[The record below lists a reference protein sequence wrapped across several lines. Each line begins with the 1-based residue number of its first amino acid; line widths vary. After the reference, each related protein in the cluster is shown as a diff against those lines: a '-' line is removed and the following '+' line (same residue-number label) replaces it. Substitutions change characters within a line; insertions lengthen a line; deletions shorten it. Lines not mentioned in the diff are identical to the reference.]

1 MFDAAEATSMRMTS
15 HRCAEHLRPTV
26 LNELHELLVQHNPW
40 IGEFITAGNDAVPEL
55 TWRSDDVNTRSGIV
69 AVVAAT
75 GTRSII
81 VHNRSHQLMRI
92 SDQHPLYFPL
102 AYVLLWPTGGTGY
115 SDCMTR
121 IDPVSG
127 TVLGKLHM
135 LEWIRYLMM
144 RRNDASL
151 ILSCGKL
158 SLEFFC
164 DVWSCIECRNLDYL
178 SRGTIQS
185 QFRASR
191 YCTLMDQIRTDG
203 SQSLHMTGTPVLLP
217 ASFPGSPR
225 WYHALYHDALA
236 LPAAFHLPDLFVTV
250 TFNPE
255 WPEMARLMPMH
266 SSIHDHPDVVARI
279 FWLRFSRIMQDIVDN
294 GVFGEVL
301 SYCWRIEWQLRGLPH
316 AHVLIILRQRILHAE
331 DVDRFVSAE
340 IPDPV
345 QFPELHRLVAHLMI
359 HGPCS
364 GTNAPCIGDDGMC
377 EKHFPKQLQPRT
389 VMHPNAY
396 PLYKRRGLHTAQV
409 RGQPV
414 TDEWVVPH
422 NLYLLSRHRSHICV
436 EVASHLILYKYV
448 YKYCFK
454 PPDHGTINF
463 NEIAAFISGRILS
476 SAEAVWRIL
485 QLPLH
490 KEFPTVQRLSVHLP
504 GHHLVVIDSAAS
516 ADAAG
521 TAADASTSTL
531 LQWFAL
537 NARDPAAR
545 ALLYKDV
552 PKFYKWNKKLKEWQ
566 LRKYKGCK
574 KVARMH
580 GVSSHNIELFMLR
593 RLLLAV
599 PGATCWADLRTVE
612 GQVYP
617 SFEAAARAR
626 GMLND
631 DFELIAAFQEIVQAT
646 VSDSSIR
653 RQFCILLAFGRPVQP
668 REFFMRFQLSLFPP
682 GCDIGQVWGELVN
695 LAIEFR
701 ISWESMGIHPPVMDV
716 GSLPLLEIFDPVR
729 SAMDADSLWAQ
740 LNDEQRQAADAFLAA
755 LNEPRGDATK
765 VFMLQASGGCGK
777 SFVANYIA
785 ARVRSHGAAAICV
798 AASAQAA
805 AVLRGGRTAHGQL
818 RIPIECDSG
827 SFLDLKVDEK
837 REIANAAALLWDEA
851 SMVADT
857 IADCV
862 NKTFQDIMQCKLPF
876 GGMPVLFIGD
886 WRQLLPVVPRLSGD
900 HHTLQ
905 RCSWWQQVRVLK
917 LLHNWR
923 CQHPRWMQLLDDV
936 GMGRIN
942 NIEIDAAAVRHSV
955 EDIVAHVWADAT
967 SGTTTPK
974 AILTLTLDDAAVV
987 NHKIISALPG
997 DVMVANCY
1005 DTYLDCK
1012 EPDLY
1017 PEEFVQSLQISGVPP
1032 GQLELKVGARY
1043 IIMRNMDQR
1052 NGVVNGAQ
1060 LMCTALSS
1068 RMITGVYILPK
1079 HHASPNTPQNTYF
1092 APSVVAATAA
1102 AQMLL
1107 PLLTLSATLIL
1118 LLLSNPVIPSTRNHS
1133 VRCACWKANHDT
1145 TNHFRHCTISVALAF
1160 YNYAAPI
1167 SGHSGLLLH
1176 RSPLARNISG
1186 PLGHL
1191 FQRGCI
1197 LSWFVVYGAIS
1208 SEGRL
1213 ELYLSVCSTWWFT
1226 SFAQLCEA
1234 SCAAMLARVKRSAFI
1249 QAFHSILFMNSFAFC
1264 EKMDRIIT
1272 PHITVD
1278 RCRIQCAVI
1287 TLFKC

>member
-1 MFDAAEATSMRMTS
+1 MASIGYAGDAMDRNHSEAPHRPHVDGWGSLKISGRVYHRIGGILAAAGQTPSWGQLYMFDAAEATSMRLTNQ
-15 HRCAEHLRPTV
+15 RCAEHLRPAV
-26 LNELHELLVQHNPW
+26 MSQLHELLGQHNPW
-40 IGEFITAGNDAVPEL
+40 IREFVAAGAGDAAEL
-55 TWRSDDVNTRSGIV
+55 SWSSDDVNTRSGIV

-75 GTRSII
+75 GTRSI
-81 VHNRSHQLMRI
+81 VVRKRSNQLMRI

-102 AYVLLWPTGGTGY
+102 AYVLLWPSGGTGY
-115 SDCMTR
+115 SDSMTR
-121 IDPVSG
+121 TDPISG
-127 TVLGKLHM
+127 TVLGKMHM
-135 LEWIRYLMM
+135 MEWVRYLMM
-144 RRNDASL
+144 RRDEASL
-151 ILSCGKL
+151 ILACGKL

-178 SRGTIQS
+178 SRGTVQS

-191 YCTLMDQIRTDG
+191 YCTLMDQIRADG
-203 SQSLHMTGTPVLLP
+203 NQSLHMTGSPVLLP
-217 ASFPGSPR
+217 AAFPGSPR

-255 WPEMARLMPMH
+255 WPEMARLMPRN
-266 SSIHDHPDVVARI
+266 SSIHDHPDVVARV
-279 FWLRFSRIMQDIVDN
+279 FWLRFSRIMHDIVDN

-316 AHVLIILRQRILHAE
+316 AHALIILRQRILHAA

-345 QFPELHRLVAHLMI
+345 QYPELHHLVTNLMI

-364 GTNAPCIGDDGMC
+364 GTDAPCIDADGMC
-377 EKHFPKQLQPRT
+377 EKHFPKQLQRLT
-389 VMHPNAY
+389 VMQSNAY
-396 PLYKRRGLHTAQV
+396 PLYKRRALHTGHV

-422 NLYLLSRHRSHICV
+422 NPYLLLRHRSHICV

-485 QLPLH
+485 SLPLH

-504 GHHLVVIDSAAS
+504 GHQVVVIDSAAG
-516 ADAAG
+516 ADAAS

-552 PKFYKWNKKLKEWQ
+552 PKYYKWNRKLKEWQ

-580 GVSSHNIELFMLR
+580 GVSSHNVELFMLR
-593 RLLLAV
+593 RLLLTV
-599 PGATCWADLRTVE
+599 PGATCWEDLRTFGGHVH
-612 GQVYP
+612 P

-626 GMLND
+626 GMLD
-631 DFELIAAFQEIVQAT
+631 DDTELIAAFQEIVQAT

-653 RQFCILLAFGRPVQP
+653 RQFCLLLAFGRPVQP
-668 REFFMRFQLSLFPP
+668 VAFFMQFQPFLFPP
-682 GCDIGQVWGELVN
+682 GCDIAQVWGELAD
-695 LAIEFR
+695 LANEFR
-701 ISWESMGIHPPVMDV
+701 ISWEKLGIHAPATC
-716 GSLPLLEIFDPVR
+716 GRSLPLLERFDPVR
-729 SAMDADSLWAQ
+729 SGMDADSLWAQ
-740 LNDEQRQAADAFLAA
+740 LNNEQRQAAEAFLAA
-755 LNEPRGDATK
+755 VNEPRESGTK

-785 ARVRSHGAAAICV
+785 ARVRSRGASAICV

-805 AVLRGGRTAHGQL
+805 AVLTGGRTAHGQL
-818 RIPIECDSG
+818 RIPIACDNG
-827 SFLDLKVDEK
+827 SFLDLTVNQK

-862 NKTFQDIMQCKLPF
+862 NKSFQDIMQCKLPF
-876 GGMPVLFIGD
+876 GGTPVLFIGD
-886 WRQLLPVVPRLSGD
+886 WRQLLPVVQRIAGD
-900 HHTLQ
+900 HRTLQ
-905 RCSWWQQVRVLK
+905 RCSWWQHVRVLK
-917 LLHNWR
+917 LVHNWR
-923 CQHPRWMQLLDDV
+923 CQEPRWMQLLDDV
-936 GMGRIN
+936 GMGRTDK
-942 NIEIDAAAVRHSV
+942 IEIDADSVRPTIEHV
-955 EDIVAHVWADAT
+955 IADVWADAA
-967 SGTTTPK
+967 SGTAAPK

-987 NHKIISALPG
+987 NHNIISSLPG
-997 DVMVANCY
+997 DVMIAHCY
-1005 DTYLDCK
+1005 DTLLDCK

-1017 PEEFVQSLQISGVPP
+1017 PEEFIQSLQISGIPP
-1032 GQLELKVGARY
+1032 GQLELKIGARY

-1060 LMCTALSS
+1060 LICTALSP
-1068 RMITGVYILPK
+1068 RLITGDFP
-1079 HHASPNTPQNTYF
+1079 
-1092 APSVVAATAA
+1092 
-1102 AQMLL
+1102 
-1107 PLLTLSATLIL
+1107 
-1118 LLLSNPVIPSTRNHS
+1118 
-1133 VRCACWKANHDT
+1133 
-1145 TNHFRHCTISVALAF
+1145 
-1160 YNYAAPI
+1160 
-1167 SGHSGLLLH
+1167 
-1176 RSPLARNISG
+1176 
-1186 PLGHL
+1186 
-1191 FQRGCI
+1191 
-1197 LSWFVVYGAIS
+1197 
-1208 SEGRL
+1208 
-1213 ELYLSVCSTWWFT
+1213 CS
-1226 SFAQLCEA
+1226 
-1234 SCAAMLARVKRSAFI
+1234 
-1249 QAFHSILFMNSFAFC
+1249 
-1264 EKMDRIIT
+1264 
-1272 PHITVD
+1272 
-1278 RCRIQCAVI
+1278 
-1287 TLFKC
+1287 

>member
-1 MFDAAEATSMRMTS
+1 MFDAAEATSMRLTTL
-15 HRCAEHLRPTV
+15 RCAEDLRPTV
-26 LNELHELLVQHNPW
+26 LSDLHELLMRHNPW
-40 IGEFITAGNDAVPEL
+40 IREFVAAGAGDAAEL
-55 TWRSDDVNTRSGIV
+55 SWSSDDVNTRSGIV

-75 GTRSII
+75 GTRSI
-81 VHNRSHQLMRI
+81 VVRKRSNQLMRI

-102 AYVLLWPTGGTGY
+102 AYVLLWPSGGAGY

-121 IDPVSG
+121 RDPVSG
-127 TVLGKLHM
+127 MALGKLHM
-135 LEWIRYLMM
+135 MEWVRYLMM

-191 YCTLMDQIRTDG
+191 CCSLMDQIRTDG
-203 SQSLHMTGTPVLLP
+203 NQSLHMTGSPVILP

-255 WPEMARLMPMH
+255 WPEMARLMPRN
-266 SSIHDHPDVVARI
+266 SSIHDHADVVARV
-279 FWLRFSRIMQDIVDN
+279 FWMRFSRIMQDIVDN

-316 AHVLIILRQRILHAE
+316 AHVLIILRQRILHA
-331 DVDRFVSAE
+331 DVVDRFVSAE

-345 QFPELHRLVAHLMI
+345 EFPELHHLVTTLMI

-364 GTNAPCIGDDGMC
+364 GTNAPCIDDDGMC
-377 EKHFPKQLQPRT
+377 EKQFPKQLQRRT

-396 PLYKRRGLHTAQV
+396 PLYKRRALHAGHV
-409 RGQPV
+409 RGQAV

-422 NLYLLSRHRSHICV
+422 NPYLLLRHRSHICV

-454 PPDHGTINF
+454 PPDHGTISF

-504 GHHLVVIDSAAS
+504 GHQVVVIDSAAG
-516 ADAAG
+516 ADAAAI
-521 TAADASTSTL
+521 AADASTSTL
-531 LQWFAL
+531 LQWFVL

-552 PKFYKWNKKLKEWQ
+552 PKRYKWNKKLKEWQ
-566 LRKYKGCK
+566 LRKYRGCK

-580 GVSSHNIELFMLR
+580 GVSSHNVELFMLR
-593 RLLLAV
+593 RLLLTV
-599 PGATCWADLRTVE
+599 PGATCWEDLRTFGGEVH
-612 GQVYP
+612 P
-617 SFEAAARAR
+617 SFESAARAR

-631 DFELIAAFQEIVQAT
+631 DTELSAAFQEIVEST

-653 RQFCILLAFGRPVQP
+653 RQFCLLLVFGRPVQP
-668 REFFMRFQLSLFPP
+668 AAFFRQFQLSLFPP
-682 GCDIGQVWGELVN
+682 GCDSAQVWGELAN
-695 LAIEFR
+695 LATEFR
-701 ISWESMGIHPPVMDV
+701 ISWESLGIYPPATCG
-716 GSLPLLEIFDPVR
+716 GSMPLLQAFDPVR
-729 SAMDADSLWAQ
+729 SGMDADTLWAQ
-740 LNDEQRQAADAFLAA
+740 LNDEQRQAAEAFLASV
-755 LNEPRGDATK
+755 NEPRGSASK

-785 ARVRSHGAAAICV
+785 ARVRSRGTAAICV

-805 AVLRGGRTAHGQL
+805 AVLTGGRTAHGQL
-818 RIPIECDSG
+818 RIPIECDPG
-827 SFLDLKVDEK
+827 SFLDLKVSEK
-837 REIANAAALLWDEA
+837 REIAKAAVLLWDEA

-857 IADCV
+857 VADCV
-862 NKTFQDIMQCKLPF
+862 NKSFQDIMQCKLPF

-886 WRQLLPVVPRLSGD
+886 WRQLLPVVRRLSGD

-905 RCSWWQQVRVLK
+905 RCSWWQHVRVLK
-917 LLHNWR
+917 LVHNWR
-923 CQHPRWMQLLDDV
+923 CQDPRWMQLLDDV
-936 GMGRIN
+936 GMGRIDK
-942 NIEIDAAAVRHSV
+942 IEIDAPAERPTV
-955 EDIVAHVWADAT
+955 EDIVAHVWADAAT
-967 SGTTTPK
+967 GTTTPK

-997 DVMVANCY
+997 NAMIANSY

-1017 PEEFVQSLQISGVPP
+1017 PEEFVQSLHISGVPP
-1032 GQLELKVGARY
+1032 GLLELKVGARY

-1060 LMCTALSS
+1060 LICTALSP
-1068 RMITGVYILPK
+1068 RIITGA
-1079 HHASPNTPQNTYF
+1079 HHYSHNLIKSLSSCCVLCMHGIYVADDD
-1092 APSVVAATAA
+1092 AATAA
-1102 AQMLL
+1102 AVEHCTTAHLL
-1107 PLLTLSATLIL
+1107 LLTLLSA
-1118 LLLSNPVIPSTRNHS
+1118 RHHF
-1133 VRCACWKANHDT
+1133 VRSACRQHHHDT
-1145 TNHFRHCTISVALAF
+1145 TNYFCYCYHSVTLAF
-1160 YNYAAPI
+1160 RNHAAPVP
-1167 SGHSGLLLH
+1167 SHSRLLLH
-1176 RSPLARNISG
+1176 GSPLARVITG
-1186 PLGHL
+1186 PTRNL
-1191 FQRGCI
+1191 FQR
-1197 LSWFVVYGAIS
+1197 
-1208 SEGRL
+1208 
-1213 ELYLSVCSTWWFT
+1213 
-1226 SFAQLCEA
+1226 
-1234 SCAAMLARVKRSAFI
+1234 
-1249 QAFHSILFMNSFAFC
+1249 
-1264 EKMDRIIT
+1264 
-1272 PHITVD
+1272 
-1278 RCRIQCAVI
+1278 
-1287 TLFKC
+1287 